1 MLSRLSTL
9 SLVAIATISGNAAA
23 QIPTNRNPN
32 APRANAP
39 LLLVATPY
47 TPIAEDSAAA
57 VEAGEGLRERLRR
70 LLGRDYN
77 ITTREKMN
85 EQLINFGYPADALL
99 DQHGAGRFASSGSAS
114 LLVYPTYQ
122 RINNGHVLNARLR
135 MVGALTGIAGHVA
148 SVTANPGEK
157 PEDLGE
163 RTAEQLRPAF
173 RAMASV
179 RDCFNFAAT
188 DQAKAIAA
196 AQKALNEL
204 PGLGAAE
211 FCWGEILRS
220 RDTTSTEALAHF
232 ERAVKSDPMSL
243 GTYEKMGSIYHLRG
257 DSAKVITTYQTMLQ
271 VDPLD
276 QALRERSFQLFQ
288 IYGRPSAAEEV
299 ADAGIQRDPSNT
311 DWYDLK
317 SNACLMQEKFSCA
330 IDELEKLWQVDST
343 RADSSFFSKITY
355 AANGGNDTTRFVKW
369 ALKGVERYPDHQD
382 ILNAANRAYGMT
394 GDAENAI
401 ASARKLMV
409 INPYDPA
416 PVNRTVVLLGNA
428 GQAERILEFLPV
440 VKDAQDEELSNN
452 FAGVLVTE
460 ASKVGSGQNPDLA
473 KAALLSQ
480 AAIDGGVT
488 VPSTLAYANY
498 FVAANYMSQI
508 TPMSQAVRQ
517 PSRTCEQV
525 RAYKELLD
533 KAKPALD
540 AAALAP
546 NDAIKAYV
554 TDTALPGVTS
564 ELTFVGQLM
573 PTVCR

>member
-1 MLSRLSTL
+1 MLSRLSSL
-9 SLVAIATISGNAAA
+9 SLVAVTVFAVPVGG
-23 QIPTNRNPN
+23 QIVRNNSNPN
-32 APRANAP
+32 APRPNAP

-57 VEAGEGLRERLRR
+57 VEAGVGLRERLRDR
-70 LLGRDYN
+70 AGRDYN

-85 EQLINFGYPADALL
+85 EQLVNFGYPHDALL
-99 DQHGAGRFASSGSAS
+99 DHVGASRFATSGNAS
-114 LLVYPTYQ
+114 FLVFPTYT
-122 RINNGHVLNARLR
+122 RTNPGHRLNARVR
-135 MVGALTGIAGHVA
+135 MVGALTGVAGHVV
-148 SVTANPGEK
+148 SIPLNPGEK
-157 PEDLGE
+157 PKDLGE
-163 RTAEQLRPAF
+163 RVADGVRPAL
-173 RAMASV
+173 RALSSA
-179 RDCFNFAAT
+179 RECFNLAAT

-196 AQKALNEL
+196 AQKALSEL
-204 PGLGAAE
+204 PNLGAAE
-211 FCWGEILRS
+211 FCWGEILRL

-232 ERAVKSDPMSL
+232 ERAVQSDPMSL

-276 QALRERSFQLFQ
+276 QALRERSFQLFS

-299 ADAGIQRDPSNT
+299 ADAGIRRDPNNT

-317 SNACLMQEKFSCA
+317 SNACLMQEKWSCA
-330 IDELEKLWQVDST
+330 IDELEKLWTVDST

-394 GDAENAI
+394 GDADNAI

-428 GQAERILEFLPV
+428 GQADRIIEFLPV

-452 FAGVLVTE
+452 FAGVLVNA
-460 ASKVGSGQNPDLA
+460 ASQLATTNPA
-473 KAALLSQ
+473 KADTLSQ
-480 AAIDGGVT
+480 AALDAAPT
-488 VPSTLAYANY
+488 NPALLSYANY
-498 FVAANYMSQI
+498 FIGLNLFGEIRTLSTGVRASRSCEDARRY
-508 TPMSQAVRQ
+508 QAVLQR
-517 PSRTCEQV
+517 
-525 RAYKELLD
+525 
-533 KAKPALD
+533 AKPALEG
-540 AAALAP
+540 AALST
-546 NDAIKAYV
+546 DERIKSFS
-554 TDTALPGVTS
+554 DQALGSVNS
-564 ELTFVGQLM
+564 ELGVVPDMIASF
-573 PTVCR
+573 CR